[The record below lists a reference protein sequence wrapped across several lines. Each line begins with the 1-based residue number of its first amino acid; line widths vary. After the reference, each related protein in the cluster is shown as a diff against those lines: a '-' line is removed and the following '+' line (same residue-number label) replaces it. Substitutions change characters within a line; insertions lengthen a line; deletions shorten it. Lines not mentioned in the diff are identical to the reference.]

1 MENLKKTVGVKV
13 SNIADIARLALSTSA
28 PMGPPRA
35 VFRIKNGN
43 KAIISL
49 LVSLPNYYQLRG
61 LPVLFYYQCED
72 ANATCRSSPY
82 ISYRIMEGGEQVQF
96 SEKSMPGWA
105 MIPIINVEEIKEIE
119 ELSFNERGS
128 S

>member
-1 MENLKKTVGVKV
+1 
-13 SNIADIARLALSTSA
+13 
-28 PMGPPRA
+28 
-35 VFRIKNGN
+35 
-43 KAIISL
+43 
-49 LVSLPNYYQLRG
+49 
-61 LPVLFYYQCED
+61 
-72 ANATCRSSPY
+72 
-82 ISYRIMEGGEQVQF
+82 MEGGEQVQF